1 MRLLL
6 ALPVLVVVLSMV
18 LEGPAPAQAT
28 PDVLSTLENIPD
40 KLKEFGNTL
49 EDKTRAAID
58 HIRQSDIATKTRLG
72 LFPGCWGDLW
82 VKHWRAVHNQQIGTL
97 RPEAGNVPMVSQL
110 NHRELDFG
118 DIQQSE
124 GDTQRHL

>member
-58 HIRQSDIATKTRLG
+58 HIRQSDIATKTRNWISET
-72 LFPGCWGDLW
+72 FNK
-82 VKHWRAVHNQQIGTL
+82 VKGTL
-97 RPEAGNVPMVSQL
+97 K
-110 NHRELDFG
+110 
-118 DIQQSE
+118 
-124 GDTQRHL
+124 DTFS